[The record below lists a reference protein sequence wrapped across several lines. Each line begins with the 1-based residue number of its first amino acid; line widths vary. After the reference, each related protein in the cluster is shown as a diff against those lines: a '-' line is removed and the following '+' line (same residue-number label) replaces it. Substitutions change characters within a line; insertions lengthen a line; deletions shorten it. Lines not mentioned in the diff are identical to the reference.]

1 MNKKFT
7 SVIIAVL
14 FVTILLFA
22 YNSFLA
28 PKGEKGNKSIIIQ
41 VVVEKENIDKTFN
54 YKTDKE
60 FLGQLIEEKK
70 KELGAEY
77 EDSQYGKMI
86 KAMMGYKAK
95 ESENEYFHIT
105 VNNEDAQTGIDG
117 IAVKDK
123 DTYKFE
129 LKNY

>member
-7 SVIIAVL
+7 AVIIAAL
-14 FVTILLFA
+14 FVAVLLVA

-28 PKGEKGNKSIIIQ
+28 PKGEEGTKDIAIQ
-41 VVVEKENIDKTFN
+41 VAVEKENIDKTFN

-70 KELGAEY
+70 KELGTEY

-86 KAMMGYKAK
+86 KAMMNYKAK
-95 ESENEYFHIT
+95 ESEKEYFHIT
-105 VNNEDAQTGIDG
+105 INNEDAQTGIDG
-117 IAVKDK
+117 ITIKDN
-123 DTYKFE
+123 DAYRFE
-129 LKNY
+129 LKKY